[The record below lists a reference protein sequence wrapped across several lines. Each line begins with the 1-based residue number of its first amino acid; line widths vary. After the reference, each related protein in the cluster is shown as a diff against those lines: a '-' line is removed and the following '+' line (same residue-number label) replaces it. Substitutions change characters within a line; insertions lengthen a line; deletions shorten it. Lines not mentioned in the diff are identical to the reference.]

1 MKDITELVIIIDRS
15 GSMHGLEKDVIGG
28 FNSLIEEQRKE
39 EGETLV
45 TTIFFNQDVKFIH
58 EGIDINNIK
67 KLDGR
72 SYIPSGCTALLDAI
86 GNAIGFIKA
95 RHAKLD
101 EKELPK
107 HTIFSIMTDGLEN
120 ASKEYSYSQIKNMI
134 NLQKKSG
141 WDFIFQAANI
151 DVEYE
156 ADRLGID
163 KDMTNSFDA
172 TEEGCRHQMKMACCM
187 ISKVR
192 KNKK

>member
-1 MKDITELVIIIDRS
+1 MKDVAELVIIIDKS

-39 EGETLV
+39 EGKTLV

-86 GNAIGFIKA
+86 GNAIGFIKT

-187 ISKVR
+187 ISDAR
-192 KNKK
+192 KKK